1 MRKTL
6 SLDLRERIVEAYD
19 AKEGT
24 REEVARRFKVSLG
37 MVKKLLSQR
46 AKTGELAARHR
57 FSGRKARLMA
67 LHGAQL
73 KSLVAKQPDATLV
86 EMKQRLGLNCTVAA
100 IHVILTKLGLTYK
113 KRRCMQPN
121 KNAPTSPGSAKTG
134 SASKADSIRRNLS
147 SSTSRRPRQT

>member
-86 EMKQRLGLNCTVAA
+86 EIKQRLGLSCTVAA
-100 IHVILTKLGLTYK
+100 IHVILTKMGLTYK

-121 KNAPTSPGSAKTG
+121 KHAPTSPGSAKTG
-134 SASKADSIRRNLS
+134 SASKADSIRQNLS

>member
-37 MVKKLLSQR
+37 MVKKLLTQR
-46 AKTGELAARHR
+46 AKTGELGARHR
-57 FSGRKARLMA
+57 FSGRKARLMP

-113 KRRCMQPN
+113 KRRCMQLN
-121 KNAPTSPGSAKTG
+121 NNAPTSPGNAKPG